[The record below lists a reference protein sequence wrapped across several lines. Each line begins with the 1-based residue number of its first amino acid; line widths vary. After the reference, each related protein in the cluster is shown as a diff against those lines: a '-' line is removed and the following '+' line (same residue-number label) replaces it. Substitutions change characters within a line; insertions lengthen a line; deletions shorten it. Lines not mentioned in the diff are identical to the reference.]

1 MNYWICW
8 GILTAVYLLAWLLT
22 RLAYKR
28 QIACLEA
35 IISLKDLQIAMGREI
50 AKNYTKDTEALKKQ
64 IEELKGEK
72 GE

>member
-1 MNYWICW
+1 MNYWIGW

-22 RLAYKR
+22 RRAYKR

-50 AKNYTKDTEALKKQ
+50 AKNYVKDTEDLKKQ
-64 IEELKGEK
+64 IEELKGEQK
-72 GE
+72 